1 MEKQTILYLLT
12 YFFKLRNNTS
22 KLSEIKSFYKIN
34 FFIKLI
40 IFKLLE
46 VFAYNLKF
54 RIFQVFEIQIFP
66 RLTSLSLYKTQELQ
80 VSVTPVSR

>member
-12 YFFKLRNNTS
+12 YFYKLRNNTS
-22 KLSEIKSFYKIN
+22 KLSEIKSFYKID

-54 RIFQVFEIQIFP
+54 RIFQIFP